1 VFFFVQPTG
10 GSTVWECA
18 LASER
23 DRIVSEL
30 KPEFV
35 TVLDV
40 DNSFTQP
47 LTAEEQ
53 QAVKY
58 RAPYGFYTDF
68 DGDLDEVLNQA
79 RVFLLKLEKEHGFD
93 KSQARLWFT
102 GGRGVHIE
110 IPIECFVAKVPP
122 AGIAMLPAIFKEMAM
137 STYVDTLDMRIFSAK
152 KGRQWRVPNVKRDN
166 GLYKVQVTL
175 NEFMTASVED
185 YKSICSA
192 PRAALPITPPTCNAK
207 LSLLFTLA
215 REKVDL
221 ALKRRKAKKTSNEH
235 VQRFEGKWPD
245 SFRLLLTGEGVR
257 ETVGWNQIAMQVASF
272 GLALGKSEQE
282 IIDDAKGL
290 IDTHSGD
297 SDRYGSPRKRER
309 ELRNQIRYQDEN
321 PGYEFSIGGIK
332 SLFAKGAYAEDL
344 DWSGVETA
352 EADEDGEPDEGD
364 EGDDSAEPLTDE
376 EAEAERAALREAI
389 KKATQE
395 TLERL
400 AVTYSRQ
407 GVFMKTEN
415 GPVKVSSAGFAKPVR
430 LGKLSD
436 GSSIGY
442 EVEVIVDGLSH
453 GRRIL
458 PMASMTS
465 KASFQSWLSTFG
477 TSISAPDTVVP
488 QLTDLFRIRTRGA
501 IMITVSREGVDVIT
515 PPTTPESR
523 TQRPTEIIFSSSD
536 KVLSLNGT
544 QLRFRGMNDPDGA
557 FKSDLWS
564 SPSLEDTDE
573 TREFFDNLWEIND
586 RVTLGKMVGWFTA
599 CFMCQPIREAYKQFP
614 IMQVWGQAGSGKS
627 KTTELF
633 NHMHYWR
640 HDPKKLS
647 ATGSTFFPIMAAVT
661 QSASIPVLFDEYKPR
676 EMSKHNK
683 DLLSNIFRNNY
694 EGGQIERGSLTKDAG
709 NKEVVIN
716 SYSNVA
722 PVGFIG
728 EAIESQTAILE
739 RSVSVP
745 FSKASRAGRGKHF
758 AYVFARR
765 RAGPLSQLGKSLA
778 QAVMSSD
785 VRSIA
790 ATVEHYQ
797 EQLRTRVGDAVSDDI
812 ERPIFNLSV
821 VLAGHDLLKQVL
833 SSVFG
838 DRYDDKVDAMKEALL
853 GTVGHLVVMTMSEAA
868 KVLDVMAQL
877 SRERDIQYKLEKNV
891 EFYTDEVNVDIKL
904 KLAFAKYVRYR
915 KSLGMEV
922 LFDNEDAFI
931 AGMRSYAG
939 VVSLDCMDSPIRKTP
954 FEKIFRF
961 SCAHMSKEG
970 IESFFDM

>member
-1 VFFFVQPTG
+1 MFFFHQPKG
-10 GSTVWECA
+10 GPTPWECA

-23 DRIVSEL
+23 DRIVSDL

-47 LTAEEQ
+47 LTVEEQ
-53 QAVKY
+53 NAVKY
-58 RAPYGFYTDF
+58 RAPYGFYADF
-68 DGDLDEVLNQA
+68 DGDLDEVLNQS
-79 RVFLLKLEKEHGFD
+79 RVFLLKLESEHGFD
-93 KSQARLWFT
+93 KCQARLWFT
-102 GGRGVHIE
+102 GGRGTHIE
-110 IPIECFVAKVPP
+110 IPLECFMPKVPP
-122 AGIAMLPAIFKEMAM
+122 AGIAMLPAIFKEIAM
-137 STYVDTLDMRIFSAK
+137 QTYVDTLDMRIFSAK
-152 KGRQWRVPNVKRDN
+152 KGRQWRTPNVKRDN

-175 NEFMTASVED
+175 DEFMSASVED
-185 YKSICSA
+185 YRSICSA

-215 REKVDL
+215 KEKVEI
-221 ALKRRKAKKTSNEH
+221 ALKRRKSKKTSNEH

-245 SFRLLLTGEGVR
+245 SFRLLLTGENVR
-257 ETVGWNQIAMQVASF
+257 ETVGWNQIAMQVAAF
-272 GLALGKSEQE
+272 GLALGKTEEQIVE
-282 IIDDAKGL
+282 DAKGL
-290 IDTHSGD
+290 IDSHSGD

-309 ELRNQIRYQDEN
+309 ELRNQIRYQDGN
-321 PGYEFSIGGIK
+321 PGYEFSIGGVK
-332 SLFAKGAYAEDL
+332 SLFAKGAYTEDL
-344 DWSGVETA
+344 DWAGVETST
-352 EADEDGEPDEGD
+352 DEEGD
-364 EGDDSAEPLTDE
+364 PEDDDDEVDDGPRTDE
-376 EAEAERAALREAI
+376 EAEAERGTLQEAI

-400 AVTYSRQ
+400 ALTYSRQ

-436 GSSIGY
+436 GASIGY

-458 PMASMTS
+458 PMSAMTS
-465 KASFQSWLSTFG
+465 KASFQAWLSAFG

-515 PPTTPESR
+515 PPTTPESP

-564 SPSLEDTDE
+564 SPVLEDTEE
-573 TREFFDNLWEIND
+573 TREFFDHLWGIND
-586 RVTLGKMVGWFTA
+586 RVTLGKMVGWFVA

-614 IMQVWGQAGSGKS
+614 VMQVWGQAGSGKS

-694 EGGQIERGSLTKDAG
+694 EGGQIERGSLAKDAG
-709 NKEVVIN
+709 SKEVVIN

-728 EAIESQTAILE
+728 EAIEAQTAILE

-745 FSKASRAGRGKHF
+745 FSKAGRAGRGKHF

-778 QAVMSSD
+778 QAVMSSN
-785 VRSIA
+785 VRSVA
-790 ATVEHYQ
+790 ATVEDYQ
-797 EQLRTRVGDAVSDDI
+797 DQLRTRVGEGVSDDI
-812 ERPIFNLSV
+812 ERPIFNLAV

-838 DRYDDKVDAMKEALL
+838 DRYDDNVEAMKDALL
-853 GTVGHLVVMTMSEAA
+853 GTVGQLVVMTMSEAA

-877 SRERDIQYKLEKNV
+877 TRERDIQYKLEKNI

-931 AGMRSYAG
+931 AGMRAYPG
-939 VVSLDCMDSPIRKTP
+939 IVSLDCMDSPLRKTP